1 MTDDFLSL
9 ARERQLRIILDNGRI
24 RIFGAKSA
32 LDDKALI
39 SALKT
44 SKSSILDFL
53 VKGGCVEYN
62 GLKGYFVPPN
72 LIPEGC
78 MRILP
83 EMLPLVALDQDEIDR
98 IVEAVPGGV
107 RNVQDIYPLAPLQE
121 GILFHHLM
129 SEGGDPYLLWTL
141 LSFDER
147 RQLERYVEAL
157 NAVIARHD
165 ILRTAVAWEGLREPV
180 QVVWRR
186 APLLLED
193 TVLDPASGEAASQLR
208 KRFDPRAHRLALGQA
223 PLMRLYA
230 AQDPANGRWI
240 VMWLFHHLSSDHTTL
255 ERIQDEVHAHL
266 NEHVESLPPPSPFR
280 NFVAQARLGVS
291 QEEHEAF
298 FREMLADVEE
308 PTAPF
313 GLLDVQ
319 GDGSEVR
326 EARLKIEDDLARR
339 LHASARRLGVGVAS
353 LCHVAWAQ
361 VLSRSSGRK
370 DVVFGTVLF
379 GRMQGGEGTDHA
391 LGLFINTLPIRIAFQ
406 GEGAALCVKRAHT
419 LLADLLQHEHASL
432 ALAQRCSAVPPPAP
446 LFSALLNY
454 RHNTVSAGEERQTR
468 SGLRHLGGEERTNYP
483 VTLSVDATGSSLSL
497 NAQVVPP
504 LDPSHVCAL
513 MDQALRS
520 LADALESAPG
530 RPVEQLDI
538 LPAEERRRL
547 LVDWNATEA
556 DYPAQACLH
565 QLFEA
570 QVEAGPDAVALV
582 FGEATLSYA
591 ALNMRA
597 NQLAQ
602 RLRQLGVGPDVRV
615 AICVERSLEMVTG
628 MLAVL
633 KAGGAYVPLDPTYP
647 LDRLT
652 FMLADSGPRVVLTH
666 APARDI
672 LAQALERVNVPL
684 QVVDLD
690 PDLHQDL
697 PSHNLDL
704 EDLGLTSSHLAYVIY
719 TSGSTGTP
727 KGVMIE
733 HKSITNRLLWMQV
746 ACGLQASDSVIQ
758 KTPIGFDV
766 SVWELIGTVS
776 WGARLVIVPPGAH
789 KDPKELSCLMLA
801 SGASTVHFVPSMLE
815 TYIDDRFT
823 SESCS
828 LSRIICSGESLSA
841 ELVRRC
847 NDAIP
852 AASLYNFYGPT
863 EATIDVTSFEFSAKK
878 SQRVHVPIGRPIS
891 NTRIYILDDRME
903 PVPTGAAGE
912 LYIGGA
918 GVARGYLN
926 RPDLTAERFLASPFV
941 AGDRLYKTGDLGRY
955 LPDGNIEFLGRNDFQ
970 VKIRG
975 FRIELG
981 EIEAR
986 LVERADVGQAVVLAR
1001 EDAPGDKRL
1010 VAYYVAAGGHDPD
1023 VAALRAYLAERL
1035 PEYMVPAAYV
1045 RLDALPLTPN
1055 GKLDRK
1061 TLPAPDASAFSV
1073 RTYEPPLGAV
1083 EEALAA
1089 IWAEVLGLERVGR
1102 NDNFFEL
1109 GGHSLLAVRVL
1120 GRMRQEG
1127 LRGNVKDLFASPTL
1141 TEWAHSVQNAHS
1153 GVVVP
1158 PNLIPEGCMRILP
1171 EMLPLVALD
1180 QDEIDRIVEA
1190 VPGGVRNVQDIY
1202 PLAPLQEGILFH
1214 HLMSEG
1220 GDPYL
1225 LWTLLSFDE
1234 RRQLERYV
1242 EALNAV
1248 IARHDILRTAVAWEG
1263 LREPVQVVWRR
1274 APLLL
1279 EDTVL
1284 DPASGEAAS
1293 QLRKRFDPRAHR
1305 LALGQAPLMRL
1316 YAAQDPANGRWI
1328 VMWLF
1333 HHLSSDHT
1341 TLERIQD
1348 EVHAHLNEHVE
1359 SLPPPSPFRN
1369 FVAQARLGVSQEE
1382 HEAFFREMLAD
1393 VEEPTAPFGLLDVQ
1407 GDGSEVREARLKIE
1421 DDLARRLHASARR
1434 LGVGVASLCHV
1445 AWAQVLSRSSGRKDV
1460 VFGTVLFGRMQGGEG
1475 TDHALGLFI
1484 NTLPIRIAFQGE
1496 GAALCVKRAHTLLA
1510 DLLQHEHASLALA
1523 QRCSA
1528 VPPPA
1533 PLFSALLNYRHNTVS
1548 AGEERQTRSGLR
1560 HLGGEERTNYP
1571 VTLSVDATGSSLS
1584 LNAQVV
1590 PPLDPSHVCAL
1601 MDQALRSLADA
1612 LESAPGRPVEQL
1624 DILPAEERRRL
1635 LVDWNATEAD
1645 YPAQACLHQLFEAQV
1660 EAGPDAVALV
1670 FGEATLSYAALN
1682 MRANQLAQRL
1692 RQLGVGP
1699 DVRVAICVER
1709 SLEMVTGMLAVLK
1722 AGGAYVPLD
1731 PTYPLDRLTF
1741 MLADSGPRVVLTH
1754 APARDIL
1761 AQALE
1766 RVNVPLQVVDLDPDL
1781 HQDLPSHNLDL
1792 EDLGLTSSHLAYVI
1806 YTSGSTGTPKG
1817 VMIEHKS
1824 ITNLTHWHFVGLQ
1837 QSTSEPTAGISSLS
1851 FDAFSWELWP
1861 VLYAAS
1867 YLVIFTGSGA
1877 SRLAALSEA
1886 VRVREV
1892 TLATVPPSAIS
1903 GLTDISDLDGL
1914 ECLILAGEPLQ
1925 AHLARKWGRHRRL
1938 INAYGPTEAT
1948 VCASVFH
1955 VDLDHLHSDT
1965 VPIGR
1970 PISNTRIYILDDR
1983 MEPVPTGAA
1992 GELYIGGAGV
2002 ARGYLNRPDLT
2013 AERFL
2018 ASPFVAGDRLYKT
2031 GDLGRYLPD
2040 GNIEFLGR
2048 NDFQVKIRGFR
2059 IELGEIEARL
2069 VERADVGQAVVL
2081 AREDAPGDKRLVA
2094 YYVAAG
2100 GHDPDVAA
2108 LRAYLAERLP
2118 EYMVPAAYV
2127 RLDALPL
2134 TPNGKLD
2141 RKTLPAPDASAFS
2154 VRTYE
2159 PPLGAVE
2166 EALAAIWA
2174 EVLGLER
2181 VGRNDNFF
2189 ELGGHSLLAVRVL
2202 GRMRQEGLRGNVKDL
2217 FASPTLT
2224 EWAHSVQNAHSGVV
2238 VPPNLIPEG
2247 CMRILPEM
2255 LPLVA
2260 LDQDEID
2267 RIVEAVPGG
2276 VRNVQDI
2283 YPLAPLQEGILF
2295 HHLMSE
2301 GGDPYL
2307 LWTLLS
2313 FDERRQLERYVEAL
2327 NAVIARH
2334 DILRTAVAWEGLREP
2349 VQVVWRRAP
2358 LLLEDT
2364 VLDPA
2369 SGEAASQLRKRFDP
2383 RAHRLALGQA
2393 PLMRLYAAQDPAN
2406 GRWIV
2411 MWLFHHL
2418 SSDHT
2423 TLERIQDEVHAHLNE
2438 HVESLP
2444 PPSPFRN
2451 FVAQARLGVSQEEH
2465 EAFFREMLADVEEP
2479 TAPFGLLDVQ
2489 GDGSEVREA
2498 RLKIED
2504 DLARRLHASARR
2516 LGVGVASLCH
2526 VAWAQV
2532 LSRSSGRKD
2541 VVFGTVL
2548 FGRMQGGE
2556 GTDHALG
2563 LFINTLPI
2571 RIAFQ
2576 GEGAALCVKRAH
2588 TLLADLLQHE
2598 HASLALAQRCSAVP
2612 PPAPLFSALLN
2623 YRHNTVSAGEE
2634 RQTRSGLRHLG
2645 GEERTNYPVTLSVDA
2660 TGSSL
2665 SLNAQVVPPLDP
2677 SHVCALMDQA
2687 LRSLADALESAP
2699 GRPVEQLDILPAEE
2713 RRRLLVDWN
2722 ATEADYPAQAC
2733 LHQLFEA
2740 QVEAGPD
2747 AVALVFG
2754 EATLSYAALN
2764 MRANQ
2769 LAQRLRQLGV
2779 GPDVRVAICVERSL
2793 EMVTGMLAV
2802 LKAGGAYV
2810 PLDPTYPLD
2819 RLTFMLADSGPRV
2832 VLTHAPARDILA
2844 QALERVNVPLQVV
2857 DLDPDLHQDL
2867 PSHNLDLEDLGLTSS
2882 HLAYV
2887 IYTSGSTGTPK
2898 GVMIEHKSI
2907 TNRLLW
2913 MQVACGLQASDSV
2926 IQKTPIGFDVSVW
2939 ELIGTVSWG
2948 ARLVIVPPGAHK
2960 DPKELSCLML
2970 ASGASTVHF
2979 VPSMLETYIDD
2990 RFTSESCSLSRII
3003 CSGESLSAELVR
3015 RCNDAIPAASLYN
3028 FYGPTEAT
3036 IDVTSFE
3043 FSAKKSQRVHVPIGR
3058 PISNTRIYILDDRME
3073 PVPTG
3078 AAGELYI
3085 GGAGVAR
3092 GYLNR
3097 PDLTAERFLA
3107 SPFVAGD
3114 RLYKTGDLGR
3124 YLPDGNIEFL
3134 GRNDFQV
3141 KIRGFRIELGE
3152 IEARLVERAD
3162 VGQAVV
3168 LAREDAPG
3176 DKRLVAYY
3184 VAAGGHDPDVAALR
3198 AYLAERLPEYMV
3210 PAAYVRLDALPL
3222 TPNGKLDRKTLP
3234 APDASAFSV
3243 RTYEP
3248 PLGAVEEALAAIW
3261 AEVLGLERV
3270 GRNDNFFELGGH
3282 SLLAVRVLGRMRQ
3295 EGLRGNVKDL
3305 FASPTLTEWA
3315 HSVQNAHS
3323 GVVVPP
3329 NLIPEGCMRILPE
3342 MLPLVALDQDE
3353 IDRIVEAV
3361 PGGVRNVQDIYPLA
3375 PLQEGILF
3383 HHLMSEGGDP
3393 YLLWTLLSFDER
3405 RQLER
3410 YVEALNAVIARH
3422 DILRTAVAWEGLREP
3437 VQVVWRRAPLLL
3449 EDTVLDPAS
3458 GEAASQLRK
3467 RFDPRAHR
3475 LALGQAPLMRLYAA
3489 QDPANGRWIVM
3500 WLFHHLS
3507 SDHTT
3512 LERIQDEVHAHLNEH
3527 VESLPPPSPFR
3538 NFVAQARL
3546 GVSQEEHE
3554 AFFRE
3559 MLADVEEPTAPFGLL
3574 DVQGDGSEV
3583 REARLKIEDDLARR
3597 LHASARRLGVGVAS
3611 LCHVAWAQVLSRS
3624 SGRKDVVFGTVLFGR
3639 MQGGEGTDHALG
3651 LFINTLP
3658 IRIAFQGEGAALCV
3672 KRAHTLLADLLQ
3684 HEHAS
3689 LALAQRCSAVPP
3701 PAPLFSALLNYRHNT
3716 VSAGEERQTRSG
3728 LRHLGGEE
3736 RTNYPV
3742 TLSVDATGSSLS
3754 LNAQVVPPLDPSHVC
3769 ALMDQA
3775 LRSLADALESAP
3787 GRPVEQLDIL
3797 PAEERRRLLVDWNA
3811 TEADYPAQACLHQ
3824 LFEAQVEAGPDAVAL
3839 VFGEA
3844 TLSYAALNMRANQL
3858 AQRLRQLGVG
3868 PDVRVA
3874 ICVERSLEMVTGML
3888 AVLKA
3893 GGAYVPLDPTYP
3905 LDRLTFMLAD
3915 SGPRVVLTHAPA
3927 RDILAQALERVN
3939 VPLQVVDLDP
3949 DLHQDLPS
3957 HNLDLKDLGLTSS
3970 HLAYVIYTS
3979 GSTGTPKGV
3988 MIEHKNVGNLI
3999 AWAVQQYN
4007 HVIRSMLLSTSFSF
4021 DLSVF
4026 ECFSP
4031 LSMGGSAVLG
4041 AVYEAAI
4048 SNATIINTV
4057 PTAARIMLE
4066 RDLFPPQL
4074 RQLNLAGEAL
4084 PSRLVADFA
4093 NRKSDLVII
4102 NLYGPSETTTYSTSA
4117 QLCIGNSTVPIGRPI
4132 SNTRIYIL
4140 DDRMEPVPTG
4150 AAGELYIGGAG
4161 VARGYLNRPDL
4172 TAERFLASPFV
4183 AGDRLYKTGDLG
4195 RYLPDGNIEFL
4206 GRNDFQVKIRGFR
4219 IELGEIEARLVER
4232 ADVGQA
4238 VVLAREDAPGDK
4250 RLVAYYVAAGG
4261 HDPDVA
4267 ALRAYLAERLPEYM
4281 VPAAYVRLD
4290 ALPLTPN
4297 GKLDRK
4303 TLPAPD
4309 ASAFSVRTYEPPL
4322 GAVEE
4327 ALAAIWAEVLG
4338 LERVG
4343 RNDNFFELGGH
4354 SLLAVRVLGRM
4365 RQEGLRGNVKDL
4377 FASPTLTEWAHSV
4390 QNAHSGVVV
4399 PPNLIP
4405 EGCMRI
4411 LPEMLPLVAL
4421 DQDEID
4427 RIVEAVPGGVRNVQ
4441 DIYPLAPLQEGI
4453 LFHHLMSEGG
4463 DPYLLWTLLSFDER
4477 RQLERYVEALNAVI
4491 ARHDIL
4497 RTAVAWEGLR
4507 EPVQVVW
4514 RRAPLLLEDTVL
4526 DPASGEAASQLRKR
4540 FDPRAH
4546 RLALGQAPLMRL
4558 YAAQDPA
4565 NGRWI
4570 VMWLFHHLSSDHTT
4584 LERIQDEVHAH
4595 LNEHVESLPPPS
4607 PFRNFV
4613 AQARLGVSQEE
4624 HEAFFREMLAD
4635 VEEPTAPFGL
4645 LDVQGDGSEVR
4656 EARLKIEDDLA
4667 RRLHASARRL
4677 GVGVASLC
4685 HVAWAQVLSRSS
4697 GRKDVVFGTVLF
4709 GRMQGGEGTDHALG
4723 LFINTLPIRI
4733 AFQGEGAALCV
4744 KRAHTLLADLLQHEH
4759 ASLALAQRCSAV
4771 PPPAPLFSALLNYRH
4786 NTVSAG
4792 EERQTRSGLRHL
4804 GGEERTNYPVTLSV
4818 DATGSS
4824 LSLNAQVVPPLDP
4837 SHVCALMDQALR
4849 SLADA
4854 LESAPGRP
4862 VEQLDILPAEE
4873 RRRLL
4878 VDWNATEA
4886 DYPAQACLH
4895 QLFEAQV
4902 EAGPD
4907 AVALV
4912 FGEATLSYA
4921 ALNMR
4926 ANQLAQRLR
4935 QLGVGP
4941 DVRVAICVER
4951 SLEMVTGMLAVLK
4964 AGGAYVPLDPTY
4976 PLDRLTFMLADS
4988 GPRVVLTHAPARDIL
5003 AQALERVNVPLQ
5015 VVDLDPDLHQDL
5027 PSHNLDLE
5035 DLGLTSSHLAY
5046 VIYTS
5051 GSTGTPKGVMI
5062 EHKSINAS
5070 LSARREFYDLEAPVS
5085 LCISSFSFDSATVNF
5100 FWPIVSG
5107 GTVII
5112 EGLSYLSEANA
5123 IARTYK
5129 PSFVL
5134 CTPAA
5139 YVAASK
5145 YLSELRSSLA
5155 LIILAGE
5162 ELTRNVLN
5170 GRMDQIPS
5178 CDLVNE
5184 FGPTEC
5190 AVWSSAARI
5199 TSETSSVPIGRPISN
5214 TRIYI
5219 LDDRMEPVPTGAAGE
5234 LYIGGAGVARGYL
5247 NRPDLTA
5254 ERFLASPFVAGDR
5267 LYKTGDLGRY
5277 LPDGNIE
5284 FLGRNDFQVKIRGF
5298 RIELGEIEAR
5308 LVERADVGQ
5317 AVVLAR
5323 EDAPGDKRLV
5333 AYYVAAGGHDP
5344 DVAALRAYLA
5354 ERLPEYMV
5362 PAAYVRLDAL
5372 PLTPNGKLDRKT
5384 LPAPDASA
5392 FSVRTYEPPLGAVE
5406 EALAAIWAEV
5416 LGLERVGR
5424 NDNFFE
5430 LGGHSLLAVRVLGR
5444 MGSLKGMEPSLN
5456 TFMSHGTISAL
5467 ARHITEF
5474 PFRNTLSDSSPT
5486 PASPALMLRSG
5497 GRRRLFLLHPLGGGL
5512 SYSEHLLQHI
5522 APEFTIYGVH
5532 AYGPHESYS
5541 SLEALAIHYYKSI
5554 REIAGTE
5561 GAAFIGYSY
5570 GGYIAQEL
5578 AHIHHCKA
5586 SAFSLAILLDTKPPQ
5601 CVKAE
5606 DRRRDTVLDF
5616 IDFMTDND
5624 IINSSEMRRAKD
5636 ILVDLLDDN
5645 SSYLRRIP
5653 ESITACVTKWK
5664 HADIQSMFDTYCRH
5678 VKLLGTGLEV
5688 SRLKVGIHYAAL
5700 HRAIIG
5706 QATPIDTAD
5715 VQAAWPNASV
5725 VGVAANHQQ
5734 MIRNPAVAS
5743 LCHDLNHRLTA
5754 LWPNEPGHVF
5764 GQSTE
5769 DQTIAN
5775 P

>member
-1 MTDDFLSL
+1 MSACFFFTG
-9 ARERQLRIILDNGRI
+9 QLKL
-24 RIFGAKSA
+24 SA
-32 LDDKALI
+32 LTASVQQILKRHPSLCTGFRFERDTLMQVAATTDVPVKVRSVELEHCSLTHCGFEKAYLGDVDAEIQLDDPALFSLSVYGDVNEVGYIVVRVHHIVADGTSVAILCREI
-39 SALKT
+39 S
-44 SKSSILDFL
+44 D
-53 VKGGCVEYN
+53 CYN
-62 GLKGYFVPPN
+62 YFVR
-72 LIPEGC
+72 GV
-78 MRILP
+78 
-83 EMLPLVALDQDEIDR
+83 PL
-98 IVEAVPGGV
+98 
-107 RNVQDIYPLAPLQE
+107 
-121 GILFHHLM
+121 
-129 SEGGDPYLLWTL
+129 GGDPAYCVIRDENDSS
-141 LSFDER
+141 LSIPGEDTQYGR
-147 RQLERYVEAL
+147 DY
-157 NAVIARHD
+157 
-165 ILRTAVAWEGLREPV
+165 
-180 QVVWRR
+180 WRR
-186 APLLLED
+186 HLSGAP
-193 TVLDPASGEAASQLR
+193 TVLMLPTLRPRPDTQTFTGGVTQFSWGEGIFDGISAIAKAYLCTSFVPFLACWAA
-208 KRFDPRAHRLALGQA
+208 
-223 PLMRLYA
+223 
-230 AQDPANGRWI
+230 
-240 VMWLFHHLSSDHTTL
+240 
-255 ERIQDEVHAHL
+255 
-266 NEHVESLPPPSPFR
+266 
-280 NFVAQARLGVS
+280 
-291 QEEHEAF
+291 
-298 FREMLADVEE
+298 
-308 PTAPF
+308 
-313 GLLDVQ
+313 
-319 GDGSEVR
+319 
-326 EARLKIEDDLARR
+326 
-339 LHASARRLGVGVAS
+339 
-353 LCHVAWAQ
+353 
-361 VLSRSSGRK
+361 VLSRLTG
-370 DVVFGTVLF
+370 
-379 GRMQGGEGTDHA
+379 QTDIIVGVPFSTRA
-391 LGLFINTLPIRIAFQ
+391 TLEQEDTIGLYVNALPIRVRLERGVTWSSLIRQ
-406 GEGAALCVKRAHT
+406 VRNTALDAQDHSYIGLSQIV
-419 LLADLLQHEHASL
+419 ADCEPTRSL
-432 ALAQRCSAVPPPAP
+432 SFAP
-446 LFSALLNY
+446 LFQVMLAWQNGPAPSLELCGTTAIPIATPQPSAKFDLTLNVTEQAGAFVGTASY
-454 RHNTVSAGEERQTR
+454 AMELFSDSVVKQHVLYIHN
-468 SGLRHLGGEERTNYP
+468 
-483 VTLSVDATGSSLSL
+483 
-497 NAQVVPP
+497 
-504 LDPSHVCAL
+504 
-513 MDQALRS
+513 ALR
-520 LADALESAPG
+520 ALILHPEG
-530 RPVEQLDI
+530 LIVDVDI

-733 HKSITNRLLWMQV
+733 HSGLLNLAVTQIE
-746 ACGLQASDSVIQ
+746 AFEISHDSVIALFSS
-758 KTPIGFDV
+758 ISFDAAISEV
-766 SVWELIGTVS
+766 FTALVA
-776 WGARLVIVPPGAH
+776 GACLCIIESSGAGRLTALSEAIRVRGVTHATVPPSAISGLTDISDLDGLECLILAGEPLQAH
-789 KDPKELSCLMLA
+789 LA
-801 SGASTVHFVPSMLE
+801 RKWGRH
-815 TYIDDRFT
+815 
-823 SESCS
+823 
-828 LSRIICSGESLSA
+828 
-841 ELVRRC
+841 RRLI
-847 NDAIP
+847 NA
-852 AASLYNFYGPT
+852 YGPT
-863 EATIDVTSFEFSAKK
+863 EATVCASVFHVDLDHLHSDT
-878 SQRVHVPIGRPIS
+878 VPIGRPIS

-1109 GGHSLLAVRVL
+1109 GGHSLLAVRISFNIIRLAGLSCSERDIFSNPTVQKL
-1120 GRMRQEG
+1120 ASALVGLRTPHEALSETTRTASPLLASSFQRRIWAIEQSSRAGNLYNIALRFLIRGSLNIPLLRTSICQAIECYPSLRTQFEEKDGALYCSLAPIDSDDFIHVVRQEG
-1127 LRGNVKDLFASPTL
+1127 SQA
-1141 TEWAHSVQNAHS
+1141 
-1153 GVVVP
+1153 
-1158 PNLIPEGCMRILP
+1158 
-1171 EMLPLVALD
+1171 
-1180 QDEIDRIVEA
+1180 
-1190 VPGGVRNVQDIY
+1190 
-1202 PLAPLQEGILFH
+1202 
-1214 HLMSEG
+1214 
-1220 GDPYL
+1220 
-1225 LWTLLSFDE
+1225 
-1234 RRQLERYV
+1234 
-1242 EALNAV
+1242 EALRK
-1248 IARHDILRTAVAWEG
+1248 IAEEANYKFD
-1263 LREPVQVVWRR
+1263 
-1274 APLLL
+1274 L
-1279 EDTVL
+1279 E
-1284 DPASGEAAS
+1284 A
-1293 QLRKRFDPRAHR
+1293 
-1305 LALGQAPLMRL
+1305 APLMRVL
-1316 YAAQDPANGRWI
+1316 ILQDCGGATYLSI
-1328 VMWLF
+1328 VLHHIIVDGWSIGLF
-1333 HHLSSDHT
+1333 LAKTSASYSAGLKGAPLSSAAEQLTDYGSHSFHQIPLYLT
-1341 TLERIQD
+1341 ENSGRTAWRN
-1348 EVHAHLNEHVE
+1348 HL
-1359 SLPPPSPFRN
+1359 LR
-1369 FVAQARLGVSQEE
+1369 
-1382 HEAFFREMLAD
+1382 
-1393 VEEPTAPFGLLDVQ
+1393 VQ
-1407 GDGSEVREARLKIE
+1407 GPERLV
-1421 DDLARRLHASARR
+1421 
-1434 LGVGVASLCHV
+1434 GVGRANPLDFFGDSVEVKIGEDLTRALRLAC
-1445 AWAQVLSRSSGRKDV
+1445 RSNGV
-1460 VFGTVLFGRMQGGEG
+1460 TVFE
-1475 TDHALGLFI
+1475 
-1484 NTLPIRIAFQGE
+1484 
-1496 GAALCVKRAHTLLA
+1496 TLLA
-1510 DLLQHEHASLALA
+1510 TYVVLLSRLFGKSDIVIGVPLANRSMLDA
-1523 QRCSA
+1523 DT
-1528 VPPPA
+1528 VA
-1533 PLFSALLNYRHNTVS
+1533 PLAEVVPIMLSISEYERFADLVGACRTAIGEVAKMGPMPYDIIEEILHPGRGGQSTSLFQVAMLWQSAEWSDLNLSDALVELVRVPEDRARHDLT
-1548 AGEERQTRSGLR
+1548 L
-1560 HLGGEERTNYP
+1560 
-1571 VTLSVDATGSSLS
+1571 TLSEGRSCISGQLNFKLNTITKSCAQMYVNYYLITLS
-1584 LNAQVV
+1584 CLIRDFKSR
-1590 PPLDPSHVCAL
+1590 LIDI
-1601 MDQALRSLADA
+1601 
-1612 LESAPGRPVEQL
+1612 

-1817 VMIEHKS
+1817 VMIEHKNAS
-1824 ITNLTHWHFVGLQ
+1824 NYANAVIQLTNLNRSDVISAVTTIAFDISFTELIVPLL
-1837 QSTSEPTAGISSLS
+1837 AGASVQIL
-1851 FDAFSWELWP
+1851 AQEQ
-1861 VLYAAS
+1861 VQAAAS
-1867 YLVIFTGSGA
+1867 GSAQFPLDGATMIQATPSLLHNLPSWGDNKLRLVICGGETLSAETGL
-1877 SRLAALSEA
+1877 RCAAGSEQW
-1886 VRVREV
+1886 
-1892 TLATVPPSAIS
+1892 L
-1903 GLTDISDLDGL
+1903 
-1914 ECLILAGEPLQ
+1914 
-1925 AHLARKWGRHRRL
+1925 
-1938 INAYGPTEAT
+1938 NMYGPTEST
-1948 VCASVFH
+1948 VWSTGFFGAS
-1955 VDLDHLHSDT
+1955 LSSEESILSGT

-2571 RIAFQ
+2571 RIDLRDNQ
-2576 GEGAALCVKRAH
+2576 AH
-2588 TLLADLLQHE
+2588 STVRDAHDSLADLLQHE

-2634 RQTRSGLRHLG
+2634 RQTRSGFRRLE
-2645 GEERTNYPVTLSVDA
+2645 GEVRTNYPV
-2660 TGSSL
+2660 
-2665 SLNAQVVPPLDP
+2665 
-2677 SHVCALMDQA
+2677 LM
-2687 LRSLADALESAP
+2687 
-2699 GRPVEQLDILPAEE
+2699 
-2713 RRRLLVDWN
+2713 LVDN
-2722 ATEADYPAQAC
+2722 
-2733 LHQLFEA
+2733 
-2740 QVEAGPD
+2740 
-2747 AVALVFG
+2747 
-2754 EATLSYAALN
+2754 
-2764 MRANQ
+2764 
-2769 LAQRLRQLGV
+2769 
-2779 GPDVRVAICVERSL
+2779 
-2793 EMVTGMLAV
+2793 
-2802 LKAGGAYV
+2802 
-2810 PLDPTYPLD
+2810 
-2819 RLTFMLADSGPRV
+2819 
-2832 VLTHAPARDILA
+2832 
-2844 QALERVNVPLQVV
+2844 
-2857 DLDPDLHQDL
+2857 
-2867 PSHNLDLEDLGLTSS
+2867 
-2882 HLAYV
+2882 
-2887 IYTSGSTGTPK
+2887 
-2898 GVMIEHKSI
+2898 
-2907 TNRLLW
+2907 
-2913 MQVACGLQASDSV
+2913 
-2926 IQKTPIGFDVSVW
+2926 
-2939 ELIGTVSWG
+2939 
-2948 ARLVIVPPGAHK
+2948 
-2960 DPKELSCLML
+2960 
-2970 ASGASTVHF
+2970 
-2979 VPSMLETYIDD
+2979 
-2990 RFTSESCSLSRII
+2990 
-3003 CSGESLSAELVR
+3003 
-3015 RCNDAIPAASLYN
+3015 
-3028 FYGPTEAT
+3028 
-3036 IDVTSFE
+3036 
-3043 FSAKKSQRVHVPIGR
+3043 
-3058 PISNTRIYILDDRME
+3058 
-3073 PVPTG
+3073 
-3078 AAGELYI
+3078 
-3085 GGAGVAR
+3085 
-3092 GYLNR
+3092 
-3097 PDLTAERFLA
+3097 
-3107 SPFVAGD
+3107 
-3114 RLYKTGDLGR
+3114 
-3124 YLPDGNIEFL
+3124 LPDGIFL
-3134 GRNDFQV
+3134 D
-3141 KIRGFRIELGE
+3141 
-3152 IEARLVERAD
+3152 
-3162 VGQAVV
+3162 
-3168 LAREDAPG
+3168 
-3176 DKRLVAYY
+3176 
-3184 VAAGGHDPDVAALR
+3184 
-3198 AYLAERLPEYMV
+3198 
-3210 PAAYVRLDALPL
+3210 
-3222 TPNGKLDRKTLP
+3222 
-3234 APDASAFSV
+3234 
-3243 RTYEP
+3243 
-3248 PLGAVEEALAAIW
+3248 
-3261 AEVLGLERV
+3261 
-3270 GRNDNFFELGGH
+3270 
-3282 SLLAVRVLGRMRQ
+3282 
-3295 EGLRGNVKDL
+3295 
-3305 FASPTLTEWA
+3305 
-3315 HSVQNAHS
+3315 
-3323 GVVVPP
+3323 
-3329 NLIPEGCMRILPE
+3329 
-3342 MLPLVALDQDE
+3342 
-3353 IDRIVEAV
+3353 
-3361 PGGVRNVQDIYPLA
+3361 
-3375 PLQEGILF
+3375 
-3383 HHLMSEGGDP
+3383 
-3393 YLLWTLLSFDER
+3393 
-3405 RQLER
+3405 
-3410 YVEALNAVIARH
+3410 
-3422 DILRTAVAWEGLREP
+3422 
-3437 VQVVWRRAPLLL
+3437 
-3449 EDTVLDPAS
+3449 
-3458 GEAASQLRK
+3458 
-3467 RFDPRAHR
+3467 
-3475 LALGQAPLMRLYAA
+3475 
-3489 QDPANGRWIVM
+3489 
-3500 WLFHHLS
+3500 
-3507 SDHTT
+3507 
-3512 LERIQDEVHAHLNEH
+3512 
-3527 VESLPPPSPFR
+3527 
-3538 NFVAQARL
+3538 
-3546 GVSQEEHE
+3546 
-3554 AFFRE
+3554 
-3559 MLADVEEPTAPFGLL
+3559 
-3574 DVQGDGSEV
+3574 
-3583 REARLKIEDDLARR
+3583 
-3597 LHASARRLGVGVAS
+3597 
-3611 LCHVAWAQVLSRS
+3611 
-3624 SGRKDVVFGTVLFGR
+3624 
-3639 MQGGEGTDHALG
+3639 
-3651 LFINTLP
+3651 
-3658 IRIAFQGEGAALCV
+3658 
-3672 KRAHTLLADLLQ
+3672 
-3684 HEHAS
+3684 
-3689 LALAQRCSAVPP
+3689 
-3701 PAPLFSALLNYRHNT
+3701 
-3716 VSAGEERQTRSG
+3716 
-3728 LRHLGGEE
+3728 
-3736 RTNYPV
+3736 
-3742 TLSVDATGSSLS
+3742 
-3754 LNAQVVPPLDPSHVC
+3754 AQVVPPLDPSHVC

-3988 MIEHKNVGNLI
+3988 MIEHKSIVRLFSALKNTFNCHPLCV
-3999 AWAVQQYN
+3999 WACI
-4007 HVIRSMLLSTSFSF
+4007 HSFAF
-4021 DLSVF
+4021 DFSVW
-4026 ECFSP
+4026 EIWSP
-4031 LSMGGSAVLG
+4031 LSSAASLVLLD
-4041 AVYEAAI
+4041 APTIMEPRLLYRAI
-4048 SNATIINTV
+4048 NEFKITHLSST
-4057 PTAARIMLE
+4057 PTAFKALVTAQQE
-4066 RDLFPPQL
+4066 SSSEHSVKYVCFG
-4074 RQLNLAGEAL
+4074 GEAL
-4084 PSRLVADFA
+4084 YLNNINSWLCDPRNSSTTL
-4093 NRKSDLVII
+4093 I
-4102 NLYGPSETTTYSTSA
+4102 NLYGITEITIHATSFSVNGA
-4117 QLCIGNSTVPIGRPI
+4117 EKSAISIGRPI

-4354 SLLAVRVLGRM
+4354 SLLAVRVLA
-4365 RQEGLRGNVKDL
+4365 K
-4377 FASPTLTEWAHSV
+4377 
-4390 QNAHSGVVV
+4390 
-4399 PPNLIP
+4399 
-4405 EGCMRI
+4405 
-4411 LPEMLPLVAL
+4411 
-4421 DQDEID
+4421 
-4427 RIVEAVPGGVRNVQ
+4427 
-4441 DIYPLAPLQEGI
+4441 
-4453 LFHHLMSEGG
+4453 
-4463 DPYLLWTLLSFDER
+4463 
-4477 RQLERYVEALNAVI
+4477 
-4491 ARHDIL
+4491 
-4497 RTAVAWEGLR
+4497 
-4507 EPVQVVW
+4507 
-4514 RRAPLLLEDTVL
+4514 
-4526 DPASGEAASQLRKR
+4526 
-4540 FDPRAH
+4540 
-4546 RLALGQAPLMRL
+4546 
-4558 YAAQDPA
+4558 
-4565 NGRWI
+4565 
-4570 VMWLFHHLSSDHTT
+4570 
-4584 LERIQDEVHAH
+4584 
-4595 LNEHVESLPPPS
+4595 
-4607 PFRNFV
+4607 
-4613 AQARLGVSQEE
+4613 
-4624 HEAFFREMLAD
+4624 
-4635 VEEPTAPFGL
+4635 
-4645 LDVQGDGSEVR
+4645 
-4656 EARLKIEDDLA
+4656 
-4667 RRLHASARRL
+4667 
-4677 GVGVASLC
+4677 
-4685 HVAWAQVLSRSS
+4685 
-4697 GRKDVVFGTVLF
+4697 
-4709 GRMQGGEGTDHALG
+4709 
-4723 LFINTLPIRI
+4723 
-4733 AFQGEGAALCV
+4733 
-4744 KRAHTLLADLLQHEH
+4744 
-4759 ASLALAQRCSAV
+4759 AQRENIAISMHS
-4771 PPPAPLFSALLNYRH
+4771 LFSDP
-4786 NTVSAG
+4786 TIIGCS
-4792 EERQTRSGLRHL
+4792 RQS
-4804 GGEERTNYPVTLSV
+4804 YY
-4818 DATGSS
+4818 TGS
-4824 LSLNAQVVPPLDP
+4824 
-4837 SHVCALMDQALR
+4837 
-4849 SLADA
+4849 
-4854 LESAPGRP
+4854 
-4862 VEQLDILPAEE
+4862 
-4873 RRRLL
+4873 
-4878 VDWNATEA
+4878 
-4886 DYPAQACLH
+4886 
-4895 QLFEAQV
+4895 
-4902 EAGPD
+4902 
-4907 AVALV
+4907 
-4912 FGEATLSYA
+4912 
-4921 ALNMR
+4921 
-4926 ANQLAQRLR
+4926 
-4935 QLGVGP
+4935 
-4941 DVRVAICVER
+4941 
-4951 SLEMVTGMLAVLK
+4951 
-4964 AGGAYVPLDPTY
+4964 
-4976 PLDRLTFMLADS
+4976 
-4988 GPRVVLTHAPARDIL
+4988 VVL
-5003 AQALERVNVPLQ
+5003 
-5015 VVDLDPDLHQDL
+5015 
-5027 PSHNLDLE
+5027 
-5035 DLGLTSSHLAY
+5035 
-5046 VIYTS
+5046 
-5051 GSTGTPKGVMI
+5051 
-5062 EHKSINAS
+5062 
-5070 LSARREFYDLEAPVS
+5070 
-5085 LCISSFSFDSATVNF
+5085 
-5100 FWPIVSG
+5100 
-5107 GTVII
+5107 
-5112 EGLSYLSEANA
+5112 
-5123 IARTYK
+5123 
-5129 PSFVL
+5129 
-5134 CTPAA
+5134 
-5139 YVAASK
+5139 
-5145 YLSELRSSLA
+5145 
-5155 LIILAGE
+5155 
-5162 ELTRNVLN
+5162 
-5170 GRMDQIPS
+5170 
-5178 CDLVNE
+5178 
-5184 FGPTEC
+5184 
-5190 AVWSSAARI
+5190 
-5199 TSETSSVPIGRPISN
+5199 
-5214 TRIYI
+5214 
-5219 LDDRMEPVPTGAAGE
+5219 
-5234 LYIGGAGVARGYL
+5234 
-5247 NRPDLTA
+5247 
-5254 ERFLASPFVAGDR
+5254 
-5267 LYKTGDLGRY
+5267 
-5277 LPDGNIE
+5277 
-5284 FLGRNDFQVKIRGF
+5284 
-5298 RIELGEIEAR
+5298 
-5308 LVERADVGQ
+5308 
-5317 AVVLAR
+5317 
-5323 EDAPGDKRLV
+5323 
-5333 AYYVAAGGHDP
+5333 
-5344 DVAALRAYLA
+5344 
-5354 ERLPEYMV
+5354 
-5362 PAAYVRLDAL
+5362 
-5372 PLTPNGKLDRKT
+5372 
-5384 LPAPDASA
+5384 
-5392 FSVRTYEPPLGAVE
+5392 
-5406 EALAAIWAEV
+5406 
-5416 LGLERVGR
+5416 
-5424 NDNFFE
+5424 
-5430 LGGHSLLAVRVLGR
+5430 
-5444 MGSLKGMEPSLN
+5444 
-5456 TFMSHGTISAL
+5456 
-5467 ARHITEF
+5467 
-5474 PFRNTLSDSSPT
+5474 
-5486 PASPALMLRSG
+5486 
-5497 GRRRLFLLHPLGGGL
+5497 
-5512 SYSEHLLQHI
+5512 
-5522 APEFTIYGVH
+5522 
-5532 AYGPHESYS
+5532 
-5541 SLEALAIHYYKSI
+5541 
-5554 REIAGTE
+5554 
-5561 GAAFIGYSY
+5561 
-5570 GGYIAQEL
+5570 
-5578 AHIHHCKA
+5578 
-5586 SAFSLAILLDTKPPQ
+5586 
-5601 CVKAE
+5601 
-5606 DRRRDTVLDF
+5606 
-5616 IDFMTDND
+5616 
-5624 IINSSEMRRAKD
+5624 
-5636 ILVDLLDDN
+5636 
-5645 SSYLRRIP
+5645 
-5653 ESITACVTKWK
+5653 
-5664 HADIQSMFDTYCRH
+5664 
-5678 VKLLGTGLEV
+5678 
-5688 SRLKVGIHYAAL
+5688 
-5700 HRAIIG
+5700 
-5706 QATPIDTAD
+5706 
-5715 VQAAWPNASV
+5715 
-5725 VGVAANHQQ
+5725 
-5734 MIRNPAVAS
+5734 
-5743 LCHDLNHRLTA
+5743 
-5754 LWPNEPGHVF
+5754 
-5764 GQSTE
+5764 
-5769 DQTIAN
+5769 
-5775 P
+5775 